1 MLPYILK
8 PNNGSSPYQEQ
19 FCRILRPDFSQN
31 CDAILPHPMGDIK
44 TNSLNMIF
52 NNL

>member
-1 MLPYILK
+1 LLAD
-8 PNNGSSPYQEQ
+8 NGYSPYQEQ

-31 CDAILPHPMGDIK
+31 REAISPHPMGDIK
-44 TNSLNMIF
+44 TNSLNINF

>member
-1 MLPYILK
+1 LPTD
-8 PNNGSSPYQEQ
+8 NGLNPYQEQ

-31 CDAILPHPMGDIK
+31 REAILPHRMGDKK
-44 TNSLNMIF
+44 TNSLNINF